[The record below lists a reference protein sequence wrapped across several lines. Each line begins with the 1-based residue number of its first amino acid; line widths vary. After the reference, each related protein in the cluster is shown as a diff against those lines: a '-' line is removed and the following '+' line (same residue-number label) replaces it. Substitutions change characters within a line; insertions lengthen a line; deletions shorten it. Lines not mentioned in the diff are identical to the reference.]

1 MRKPVDFSTLDE
13 QARQNLR
20 DRGLLDPPDAVLTT
34 PGTLSDDLIEHAKKS
49 EKAIARA
56 AAGAKRALTG
66 KDFEGELDQLHAWYE
81 FRHFG
86 KVRRNHI
93 PTFVGGRD
101 RRGLIRRAMKG
112 GADVDRSGWV
122 RVRYTPVGSCE
133 PYPDESRPEI
143 GHVVP
148 IALEA
153 KVLGE
158 RTRAGF
164 YFHDTA
170 LQHQLHALR
179 DAANAGESAFLL
191 ILARDVETA
200 FGVPILPNFDALVSG
215 AGVQLFYRLGPEVRS
230 CVPSV
235 QRARATNFW
244 DWIPMLHQL
253 AP

>member
-20 DRGLLDPPDAVLTT
+20 DRGLTT
-34 PGTLSDDLIEHAKKS
+34 EQAADTAAPAAT
-49 EKAIARA
+49 EKGDRSRA
-56 AAGAKRALTG
+56 GQKRAHTG

-81 FRHFG
+81 VRRFG
-86 KVRRNHI
+86 KIRRNHI

-101 RRGLIRRAMKG
+101 RRGIVRRAMKG

-122 RVRYTPVGSCE
+122 RVLDNDTTPLRGAAGSDH
-133 PYPDESRPEI
+133 PWRIIPVAI
-143 GHVVP
+143 
-148 IALEA
+148 EA

-200 FGVPILPNFDALVSG
+200 FGVPILPNFDALLSG

-235 QRARATNFW
+235 QRSRATNFW